1 MVKKDAETVE
11 LTVQKTAVEDNG
23 NWAVIARNTH
33 GEMSQFFTFA
43 AQMLP
48 KFEACCILMTT
59 YHAIM
64 KCEEHDPTTWT

>member
-1 MVKKDAETVE
+1 MVKKNAETVE

-48 KFEACCILMTT
+48 KFEAKLQDAEANESKLEITELDL
-59 YHAIM
+59 
-64 KCEEHDPTTWT
+64 E